1 MTSKTMWQELG
12 NKGIQKTQD
21 LLIDNIYSN
30 QLNSI
35 IDNNILTIGFQEIL
49 KFRDRHENI
58 MLKKIRKFMTD
69 MSHLELKIVLNF
81 NNNKTLNIQQFKTKN
96 TNFNIKT

>member
-35 IDNNILTIGFQEIL
+35 IDNNILTIGFQEI
-49 KFRDRHENI
+49 
-58 MLKKIRKFMTD
+58 
-69 MSHLELKIVLNF
+69 
-81 NNNKTLNIQQFKTKN
+81 
-96 TNFNIKT
+96 